1 MPLNIVPTLVE
12 CFHLVSPGCGSK
24 IEADDLTGKL
34 NGHARLETMGLLN
47 SSSTIFKLTV
57 ILQVTGVLIT
67 ILGIVA
73 GVYLT
78 RVRAQEAK
86 DAAARLEQRLSQRR
100 ITEEQIAR
108 MAGVLSTGPKCSVQV
123 FYVGG
128 DPEAE
133 AFARDVHRLLEQSG
147 FPQSVFSWHYR
158 VTTDS
163 GIKIRLPKA
172 GGRTDVVASLQNA
185 FKAEGIDLPMIVDA
199 QIFSFDP
206 SSEFQIY
213 VAHKP
218 QPAP

>member
-1 MPLNIVPTLVE
+1 MPAPAG
-12 CFHLVSPGCGSK
+12 CFHLVSRGYGSK

-34 NGHARLETMGLLN
+34 NGRTRLQTMGFLN

-57 ILQVTGVLIT
+57 ILQVTGVFIT
-67 ILGIVA
+67 VLGIVA

-108 MAGVLSTGPKCSVQV
+108 MAGVLSTGPKCSIQV
-123 FYVGG
+123 FYTGG

-158 VTTDS
+158 VTADS

-172 GGRTDVVASLQNA
+172 GVRTDVVASLQNA
-185 FKAEGIDLPMIVDA
+185 FKAEGSDLPMIVDA
-199 QIFSFDP
+199 QIPSFDS

-218 QPAP
+218 KLAP